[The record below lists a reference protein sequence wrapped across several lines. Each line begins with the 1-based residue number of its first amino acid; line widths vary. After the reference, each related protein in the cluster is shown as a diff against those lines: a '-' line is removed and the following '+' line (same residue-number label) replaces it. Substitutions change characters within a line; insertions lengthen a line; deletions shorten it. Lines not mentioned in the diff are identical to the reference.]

1 MPHVTGL
8 RSPHAKVGRIVVFGR
23 TLDKIR
29 LHGRGALPPEY
40 QANLGETRPVLFDA
54 RCCRFLGVP
63 YWELSARTLKGGCDE
78 EILSW
83 AHGRGIDR
91 NDEACV
97 IWNHFITKLGW
108 RDDRSDVLRERIA
121 EYGLAP
127 GQAETSC
134 ELIDIDEG
142 RPAGGTRSWE
152 GPPISAIIVMG
163 VSGCGK
169 TTVGRG
175 LAARLGWE
183 FRDADDFHS
192 PSNIAKMS
200 AGIPLDDADRAP
212 WLAAVRAEIDSQR
225 ANGAKIVMA
234 CSALKEAYR
243 VELAPD
249 PANRR
254 FAYLRGDFEL
264 MKLRMEGRTGHF
276 MKEPMLRSQFEALE
290 EPLDA
295 LALDAA
301 DTPRVIEKRIQEVL
315 DLS

>member
-1 MPHVTGL
+1 MPRVTGL

-23 TLDKIR
+23 MLDKIR
-29 LHGRGALPPEY
+29 LHARGALPPDY
-40 QANLGETRPVLFDA
+40 QPNLGEARPVFLDA

-63 YWELSARTLKGGCDE
+63 YWELAARALLGGCDE
-78 EILSW
+78 EVLSW
-83 AHGRGIDR
+83 AHGRGTDL
-91 NDEACV
+91 NNEDCV

-108 RDDRSDVLRERIA
+108 RDDRSAVLRERAA
-121 EYGLAP
+121 EYGIAP

-142 RPAGGTRSWE
+142 RPPGGTRAWE
-152 GPPISAIIVMG
+152 APAVTAVIVMG

-175 LAARLGWE
+175 LAASLGWE
-183 FRDADDFHS
+183 FRDADDLHS

-200 AGIPLDDADRAP
+200 AGVPLDDSDRIP
-212 WLAAVRAEIDSQR
+212 WLAAVRAEIDTQC
-225 ANGAKIVMA
+225 AKGAKIVMA

-243 VELAPD
+243 VALAPD
-249 PANRR
+249 PGNRR

-264 MKLRMEGRTGHF
+264 MKRRMEGRSGHF
-276 MKEPMLRSQFEALE
+276 MKEPMLRSQFDTLE

-301 DTPRVIEKRIQEVL
+301 QAPRVIETRIQQVL

>member
-1 MPHVTGL
+1 M
-8 RSPHAKVGRIVVFGR
+8 
-23 TLDKIR
+23 LDKIR
-29 LHGRGALPPEY
+29 LHARGALPPEY
-40 QANLGETRPVLFDA
+40 QPNLGEARPMLLDA

-63 YWELSARTLKGGCDE
+63 YWELAARALLRGCDE

-83 AHGRGIDR
+83 AHGRGTDL
-91 NDEACV
+91 NDEDCV

-108 RDDRSDVLRERIA
+108 RDDRSDVLRERVA

-142 RPAGGTRSWE
+142 RPPGGTRAWE
-152 GPPISAIIVMG
+152 APAVSVVIVMG

-175 LAARLGWE
+175 LAASLGWE
-183 FRDADDFHS
+183 FRDADDLHS

-200 AGIPLDDADRAP
+200 AGIPLDDGDRMP
-212 WLAAVRAEIDSQR
+212 WLAAVRAEINAQR
-225 ANGAKIVMA
+225 AKGARIVVA
-234 CSALKEAYR
+234 CSALKGAYR
-243 VELAPD
+243 AALAPD
-249 PANRR
+249 PGNSR
-254 FAYLRGDFEL
+254 FAYLRGDLEL
-264 MKLRMEGRTGHF
+264 MKRRMEGRSGHF
-276 MKEPMLRSQFEALE
+276 MKESMLRSQFDTLE

-295 LALDAA
+295 LTLDAA
-301 DTPRVIEKRIQEVL
+301 QAPSVIESRIQQVL

>member
-1 MPHVTGL
+1 
-8 RSPHAKVGRIVVFGR
+8 
-23 TLDKIR
+23 
-29 LHGRGALPPEY
+29 
-40 QANLGETRPVLFDA
+40 
-54 RCCRFLGVP
+54 
-63 YWELSARTLKGGCDE
+63 
-78 EILSW
+78 
-83 AHGRGIDR
+83 
-91 NDEACV
+91 
-97 IWNHFITKLGW
+97 
-108 RDDRSDVLRERIA
+108 
-121 EYGLAP
+121 
-127 GQAETSC
+127 
-134 ELIDIDEG
+134 
-142 RPAGGTRSWE
+142 
-152 GPPISAIIVMG
+152 MG

-175 LAARLGWE
+175 LAAKLGWE

-225 ANGAKIVMA
+225 AKGAKIVMA

-243 VELAPD
+243 VALAPD
-249 PANRR
+249 PGNRR

-264 MKLRMEGRTGHF
+264 MKRRMEGRTGHF
-276 MKEPMLRSQFEALE
+276 MKEPMLRSQFDALE

-301 DTPRVIEKRIQEVL
+301 EAPRVIEKRIQEVL